1 MFILDEPYVSE
12 YLKAVVIDSGQPVL
26 QTPMAAKHL
35 ADTNAQLLSSAEF
48 ARKAIEDGA
57 RIYTNSENAIGW
69 LVDNLGETDL
79 PRQISILKD
88 KVRFRELVRELHPE
102 FVFRE
107 VRLDDLD
114 KVDLSMLPKPFVIKP
129 AVGFFSLGVHMVDS
143 DEAWPGVVQALR
155 SDIERSAAFYP
166 EQVLEMG
173 RFIIEQ
179 VAEGEEFAV
188 DAYFRGDGEPVVV
201 DIMGHLFSSADDVSD
216 RVYYTSPKL
225 IETWREP
232 FREYLAKV
240 GRLAGLHD
248 FPVHAELRVDSA
260 GRLVPIEINPM
271 RFGGWCAA
279 DMAWWA
285 YGIDPYRHY
294 LDDTEPDWDR
304 VLAERRGQ
312 ACGLVVADI
321 PADIDLKRIRSVD
334 YEAFTARFS
343 EPLDLRR
350 TDFNRYPVF
359 AFLFAKVA
367 EDDMTELESVLHADL
382 REYLHTDGETPGD
395 D

>member
-12 YLKAVVIDSGQPVL
+12 YLKAVVADSGLPVL
-26 QTPMAAKHL
+26 ETPMATQQL
-35 ADTNAQLLSSAEF
+35 TGTDAQLLSSAEF
-48 ARKAIEDGA
+48 AHRAIESGE

-69 LVDNLGETDL
+69 LVENLGETDL
-79 PRQISILKD
+79 PRQIAALKD
-88 KVRFRELVRELHPE
+88 KVRFRELLREMHPE
-102 FVFRE
+102 FVFHE

-114 KVDLSMLPKPFVIKP
+114 KVDPSTLSKPFVIKP
-129 AVGFFSLGVHMVDS
+129 AVGFFSLGVHVVES
-143 DEAWPGVVQALR
+143 DEAWPGILQTLH
-155 SDIERSAAFYP
+155 SDVERSAAFYP
-166 EQVLEMG
+166 EQVLEMN

-179 VAEGEEFAV
+179 MVEGEEFAV
-188 DAYFRGDGEPVVV
+188 DAYFRGNGEPVIV
-201 DIMGHLFSSADDVSD
+201 DIMGHLFASEEDVSD
-216 RVYYTSPKL
+216 RVYYTSPTL

-232 FREYLAKV
+232 LREYLAEV

-248 FPVHAELRVDSA
+248 FPVHAEIRVDSA
-260 GRLVPIEINPM
+260 GRLTPIEINPM

-285 YGIDPYRHY
+285 YGFDPYSHY

-304 VLAERRGQ
+304 ILAERSGQ

-321 PADIDLKRIRSVD
+321 PTDIDLKRIRSVD

-350 TDFNRYPVF
+350 TDFNRQPVF
-359 AFLFAKVA
+359 AFLFTKVA
-367 EDDMTELESVLHADL
+367 EDDMSELEAVLHADL
-382 REYLHTDGETPGD
+382 REYLRVE
-395 D
+395 